1 MKYITNFLWFLFG
14 ITTFAIGSV
23 FFVPAVLFVLV
34 SRLLSVLVITT
45 TFTGLLTLSKL
56 FGANAQQMRQVRA
69 SGLSCIQKL

>member
-14 ITTFAIGSV
+14 ITTLSVGFV

-34 SRLLSVLVITT
+34 SRLLCLFVITT

-56 FGANAQQMRQVRA
+56 FGANAQHMRQVRD